1 MKNMHPKPKARPN
14 PTVLEL
20 ARAVDAS
27 LSASGEFNY
36 YSASHTPRE
45 IKALA
50 RSVLRKAK
58 AAR

>member
-1 MKNMHPKPKARPN
+1 MHHKPKARID
-14 PTVLEL
+14 PTALEL

-36 YSASHTPRE
+36 HSASHTLRE
-45 IKALA
+45 IKTLA